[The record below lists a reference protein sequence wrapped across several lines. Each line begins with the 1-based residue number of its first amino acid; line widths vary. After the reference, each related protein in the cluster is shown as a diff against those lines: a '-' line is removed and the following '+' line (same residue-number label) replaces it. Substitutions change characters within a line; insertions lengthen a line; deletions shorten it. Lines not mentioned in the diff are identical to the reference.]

1 MTLVLGLTGTI
12 ASGKSSIAAMFADFG
27 ATVVSADQL
36 AREAVAPGTATLHA
50 LVEAFGPSI
59 VDAAGTLVREAL
71 AQRVFDDPAARAQLN
86 AITHPA
92 IARLAEAR
100 LRELRTRRVPLVIYE
115 APLLFEAGAAQRVD
129 LVLTVM
135 LDPVVLRQRLAGRD
149 HLAPAEM
156 QARIDAQWPQAEK
169 IARADFVIDNSGS
182 LAETRRQVAALY
194 QHLLSLPPR

>member
-194 QHLLSLPPR
+194 QHLLSLPPV